1 LFAVAKDVKL
11 QVEFNPERVRA
22 YRLIGYE
29 NRLLAAEDFK
39 DDKKDAGELGAGHT
53 VTALYEI
60 VPVGVK
66 SDVEIRTPDSLRYQN
81 RPASNSRAGGG
92 ELAFVKL
99 RYKAPNG
106 DVSIELSHAVDDRNT
121 RMSTDF
127 TFAAAVASF
136 GMVLRNSAHKGNAT
150 MESAVTLARDG
161 LNADRGGYRAGFIE
175 MIEAARRIDRPVAE
189 RSQR

>member
-1 LFAVAKDVKL
+1 METLADKGNGNYAYIDDIAEARKTLVHELGGTLITVAKDVKL
-11 QVEFNPERVRA
+11 QIEFNPHRVRA

-60 VPVGVK
+60 VPVCLK
-66 SDVEIRTPDSLRYQN
+66 TDVQIRLPDSLRYQTPTFN
-81 RPASNSRAGGG
+81 NATAGGS

-99 RYKAPNG
+99 RYKAPDG
-106 DVSIELSHAVDDRNT
+106 QASTELSQAVTDQNT
-121 RMSTDF
+121 RASTDF

-136 GMVLRNSAHKGNAT
+136 GMVLRDS
-150 MESAVTLARDG
+150 
-161 LNADRGGYRAGFIE
+161 
-175 MIEAARRIDRPVAE
+175 
-189 RSQR
+189 